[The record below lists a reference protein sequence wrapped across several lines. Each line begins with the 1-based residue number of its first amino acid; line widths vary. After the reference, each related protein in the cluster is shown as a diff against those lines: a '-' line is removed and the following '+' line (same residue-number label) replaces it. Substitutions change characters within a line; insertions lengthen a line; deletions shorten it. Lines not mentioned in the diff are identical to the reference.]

1 MKFLFTAQKLSVQV
15 HPPDPYARRWEGSEG
30 KTEMW
35 HVLYA
40 EAGARL
46 AVGFRE
52 EVSAK
57 QGLDRK
63 TLLAAIESGDIEDML
78 HWWEVGEGE
87 TFYVPAGTIH
97 TIGAGLVLCEI
108 QQNSDVTYRLYDYKR
123 PGNDGQPR
131 TLHVEKGLEVLRMK
145 TPGSRTRPVERQGEQ
160 TTLLSLAACPYF
172 AAERHLLQR
181 ACCHSTGG
189 RFEIWIGLEGEAE
202 FEAGEQR
209 VRCRRGEVIVVPAA
223 ARSFSV
229 TPVSK
234 SVFLRTFQPDL
245 EADVRAPLRAQGFS
259 EQQLQAI
266 LLPRAAGLFRRDGM
280 STRRKPAGRS
290 TGGLYG
296 VILAGGRG
304 TRFWPRSRRNN
315 PKQLMKLWGESSLL
329 RQTVERLQPMIPS
342 RDIWVFTN
350 RNLVR
355 EVSRQLP
362 EVPRSQIIA
371 EPVQRNT
378 GPCIGLA
385 AELIAARDPEAVLGV
400 FPSDHLIR
408 KPAAFHRCATAGGKA
423 GAPGKNCGSRR
434 LSAMA

>member
-1 MKFLFTAQKLSVQV
+1 MNHLIPRDPDRPPAISCSYPLKLEPFFQERVWGRKDLSCLYDSPPASPHPVGEVWLTADSNRVENGACKGATLGELCRSCGTELLGQKIHSSRSQSPQAFPLLVKFLFTAQKLSVQV

-123 PGNDGQPR
+123 PGNDGRPR

-266 LLPRAAGLFRRDGM
+266 CFPEPQAF
-280 STRRKPAGRS
+280 S
-290 TGGLYG
+290 
-296 VILAGGRG
+296 
-304 TRFWPRSRRNN
+304 
-315 PKQLMKLWGESSLL
+315 GE
-329 RQTVERLQPMIPS
+329 
-342 RDIWVFTN
+342 
-350 RNLVR
+350 
-355 EVSRQLP
+355 
-362 EVPRSQIIA
+362 
-371 EPVQRNT
+371 
-378 GPCIGLA
+378 
-385 AELIAARDPEAVLGV
+385 
-400 FPSDHLIR
+400 
-408 KPAAFHRCATAGGKA
+408 TA
-423 GAPGKNCGSRR
+423 
-434 LSAMA
+434 

>member
-1 MKFLFTAQKLSVQV
+1 
-15 HPPDPYARRWEGSEG
+15 
-30 KTEMW
+30 
-35 HVLYA
+35 
-40 EAGARL
+40 
-46 AVGFRE
+46 
-52 EVSAK
+52 
-57 QGLDRK
+57 
-63 TLLAAIESGDIEDML
+63 
-78 HWWEVGEGE
+78 
-87 TFYVPAGTIH
+87 
-97 TIGAGLVLCEI
+97 
-108 QQNSDVTYRLYDYKR
+108 
-123 PGNDGQPR
+123 
-131 TLHVEKGLEVLRMK
+131 
-145 TPGSRTRPVERQGEQ
+145 
-160 TTLLSLAACPYF
+160 
-172 AAERHLLQR
+172 
-181 ACCHSTGG
+181 
-189 RFEIWIGLEGEAE
+189 
-202 FEAGEQR
+202 
-209 VRCRRGEVIVVPAA
+209 
-223 ARSFSV
+223 
-229 TPVSK
+229 
-234 SVFLRTFQPDL
+234 
-245 EADVRAPLRAQGFS
+245 
-259 EQQLQAI
+259 
-266 LLPRAAGLFRRDGM
+266 M

-408 KPAAFHRCATAGGKA
+408 KPAAFHRVLRLAAKQARLGKIVVLGVSPRWPETGYGYLEFARRPALTPLRALPVERFREKPGLAVARRYCNAKRFFWNSGIFFWKASVIQEALQRHLPGTAATLTAIRNRLSGPRGIQLRRLPRVLAELFPACENISVDYAVLEKA
-423 GAPGKNCGSRR
+423 SQVVGIPCDFGWNDLGTWSAVYDLLAHDSRQNALCSETLLLNSRGLLVDVPGKLVAAVGLQDLVVVETEDALLIVRR
-434 LSAMA
+434 DQTQQISQVVSQLEKARREDLL